1 MGSGKAMTRI
11 LTRRHLMGSVMLGG
25 VAAATLQS
33 GTLAQATPAASP
45 VAGNWTYTDFLGRV
59 VTTQEVPSRIA
70 AEIGSAAALYDMGV
84 QVHSVWG
91 HPANDPEGYAE
102 AWGRLPVDSV
112 VNISTSEG
120 EIDFEKAVTEGTD
133 LFVFGSTELENP
145 ESYGG
150 FDDIA
155 GIVQGI
161 APIAAW
167 PFLDRLDRTTEAIW
181 DLAVALGADPESEIN
196 VAARADL
203 DLKVTELQAI
213 TAAKPGLT
221 TFFGYPTP
229 EELYVANPALWD
241 DVNYFKYLG
250 LEVVDLDPAFGTEW
264 WEVLSWEEAL
274 KYSTDTAFLANV
286 SGALTP
292 EELAEHPTFQ
302 LHPALQADQVG
313 VWSWYFARSPQG
325 IAGLIDNVLQVI
337 RTSEKVT
344 GE

>member
-1 MGSGKAMTRI
+1 MAGGI
-11 LTRRHLMGSVMLGG
+11 NRRHLVGGAILGSI
-25 VAAATLQS
+25 AAGSLQA
-33 GTLAQATPAASP
+33 GALAQASP
-45 VAGNWTYTDFLGRV
+45 VVGGWAYTDFLGRI
-59 VTTQEVPSRIA
+59 VTTPETPSRIA

-91 HPANDPEGYAE
+91 YPANDPEGYAE
-102 AWGRLPVDSV
+102 AWGRLPTDSV
-112 VNISTSEG
+112 VNISTSDG
-120 EIDFEKAVTEGTD
+120 EIDFELAVAEGTD
-133 LFVFGSTELENP
+133 LFIFGSTELENP

-167 PFLDRLDRTTEAIW
+167 PFLDRLDKTTDAIW
-181 DLAVALGADPESEIN
+181 DLAIALGADPESETN

-203 DLKVTELQAI
+203 DLKVAELQAI
-213 TAAKPGLT
+213 TTAKPGLT
-221 TFFGYPTP
+221 TFFGYPTTD
-229 EELYVANPALWD
+229 ELYVANPALWD

-250 LEVVDLDPAFGTEW
+250 LAVVDLDSAFGTEW

-286 SGALTP
+286 SGALTL
-292 EELAEHPTFQ
+292 EELQEHPTFQ
-302 LHPALQADQVG
+302 LHPALQANQVG
-313 VWSWYFARSPQG
+313 AWSWYFARSPQG

-337 RTSEKVT
+337 RTAEKVA
-344 GE
+344 EE